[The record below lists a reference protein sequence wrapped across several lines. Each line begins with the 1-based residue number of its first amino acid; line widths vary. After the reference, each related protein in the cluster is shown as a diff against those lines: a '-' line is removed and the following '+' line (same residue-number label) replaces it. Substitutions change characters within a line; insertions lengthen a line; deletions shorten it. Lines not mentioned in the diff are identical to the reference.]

1 MGSFPQNSS
10 QAGVGFISWDLSTSR
25 QGPNMAIA
33 CLFVVICA
41 LAGARAYN
49 EVQDAEMVDSIFG
62 GELQDLEQVQQQYE
76 PRDLPKQEL
85 RCDALRKCVECKV
98 FHQYWNTVF
107 DSALKCHV
115 ECQRWKF
122 INEPSEGESMC
133 TMQYEPHCGIDGKTY
148 ANKCQAHADGIG
160 VQCRGECPCSTDVN
174 VCSFQGNL
182 DGDNICSAYKFVI
195 DDSGKFS
202 NPSTENG
209 FQTPVYVWRP
219 PCLARDL
226 EVNGGIW
233 RGETAD
239 VGYDTFPNGWGIL
252 QYNEADYLNREKYDG
267 TMALGV
273 MEGYG
278 NLFWKDGSH
287 YSGQFSNNTKNGE
300 GTLFYSNGDVFSG
313 HWMEERKEGDGEY
326 HYMPGGSLKNYVGA
340 YEGGFKGGLP
350 EGQGKFTE
358 AKGRKV
364 FEGEYK
370 GGKRKSGEYTDISS
384 SSTYTGDFETS
395 LGTYGGQGKYV
406 WACGK
411 VYTGGFQAGLPHG
424 QATLEHPSGW
434 RYVGEF
440 MEGKMHGE
448 GTFTW
453 ADGATYQGLFNNG
466 QMTGEGRYESADG
479 GVFENGVYYPD
490 GNDQTVS
497 YEALFDGFTLKYK
510 KPPPPAPSKG
520 GKGKGGYK
528 GK

>member
-10 QAGVGFISWDLSTSR
+10 QARVGFISWDLSNSR

-33 CLFVVICA
+33 CLFVAICA

-133 TMQYEPHCGIDGKTY
+133 TMRYEPHCGIDGKTY

-160 VQCRGECPCSTDVN
+160 VQCRGECPCSTEVN

-252 QYNEADYLNREKYDG
+252 QYNEAD
-267 TMALGV
+267 
-273 MEGYG
+273 
-278 NLFWKDGSH
+278 
-287 YSGQFSNNTKNGE
+287 
-300 GTLFYSNGDVFSG
+300 
-313 HWMEERKEGDGEY
+313 
-326 HYMPGGSLKNYVGA
+326 
-340 YEGGFKGGLP
+340 
-350 EGQGKFTE
+350 
-358 AKGRKV
+358 
-364 FEGEYK
+364 
-370 GGKRKSGEYTDISS
+370 
-384 SSTYTGDFETS
+384 
-395 LGTYGGQGKYV
+395 
-406 WACGK
+406 
-411 VYTGGFQAGLPHG
+411 
-424 QATLEHPSGW
+424 
-434 RYVGEF
+434 
-440 MEGKMHGE
+440 
-448 GTFTW
+448 
-453 ADGATYQGLFNNG
+453 GATYQGLFNNG
-466 QMTGEGRYESADG
+466 QMTGEGRYESAGG